1 MVATV
6 LGPRLRRRGSDAAG
20 AAVSTAQDRLLGRR
34 LRRFAAGY
42 GPGMVLLGVI
52 LVLLAAAAGV
62 LLFVGTGQLT
72 DTVDIDILGG
82 TLSVPPLTL
91 LVTGMVVISVFW
103 LGWAMLRGGLRRGRR
118 HRLEAKQAAADA
130 EARRVEEEQRLQEE
144 YATRERELEEE
155 RRLHDEETAALRRD
169 AEGRVADQHVPTETA
184 PERTDVQGDRAD
196 GRDTRTV

>member
-1 MVATV
+1 
-6 LGPRLRRRGSDAAG
+6 
-20 AAVSTAQDRLLGRR
+20 
-34 LRRFAAGY
+34 
-42 GPGMVLLGVI
+42 MVLLGVI

-130 EARRVEEEQRLQEE
+130 EARRVEEEHRMQEE
-144 YATRERELEEE
+144 YAARERELEEQ

-169 AEGRVADQHVPTETA
+169 ADDPVADEHVSTETA
-184 PERTDVQGDRAD
+184 RERAEVDEVPGE
-196 GRDTRTV
+196 GRENRTV